1 MTEAMTVDSWRQAD
15 SRRTVDELW
24 TAVENYQ
31 RESQELAL
39 NLVTMALT
47 NSQLPSLVQL
57 GIDEFQEN
65 HQKRKARRRNI
76 KKAQQQQLQEEQA
89 YLQKSSSA
97 HTGSREECADE
108 EYQIP
113 FTFTDRNSPPT
124 SPPPAFSTASPRVA
138 HNSEYILLDEYCCDL
153 TKEENAGKAAKS
165 DKSGKKISKFEQMS
179 NMRCGVENGRPLLT
193 YRDGS
198 TGSDLKRF
206 EKELAYEKRRF
217 ESHWKRVIKKGERK
231 ITALEAEQQRME
243 KEARSQSKHSESYC
257 SDVSTNT
264 DEGVPNVCEVSL
276 TDTFSGSVHSSLW
289 SDDTDFDDFDVCRIC
304 TGECISVEFAM
315 LGICKICFQI
325 TFPNVNW

>member
-47 NSQLPSLVQL
+47 NSQLPSLLLL
-57 GIDEFQEN
+57 GIDELPEN
-65 HQKRKARRRNI
+65 LQKRKARRKNN
-76 KKAQQQQLQEEQA
+76 KKAQLTVQEEQNI
-89 YLQKSSSA
+89 QKSSSA
-97 HTGSREECADE
+97 GRREECADE

-113 FTFTDRNSPPT
+113 FTCTDRNSPPT

-153 TKEENAGKAAKS
+153 TKEESVGKAGK
-165 DKSGKKISKFEQMS
+165 KSGKISKFEQMS

-243 KEARSQSKHSESYC
+243 KEARARGRSQSKHSES
-257 SDVSTNT
+257 SDGSTDLNT

-289 SDDTDFDDFDVCRIC
+289 SDDIDFDDFDVCRIC

-325 TFPNVNW
+325 TFPNINW

>member
-1 MTEAMTVDSWRQAD
+1 M
-15 SRRTVDELW
+15 
-24 TAVENYQ
+24 
-31 RESQELAL
+31 
-39 NLVTMALT
+39 
-47 NSQLPSLVQL
+47 
-57 GIDEFQEN
+57 
-65 HQKRKARRRNI
+65 
-76 KKAQQQQLQEEQA
+76 
-89 YLQKSSSA
+89 
-97 HTGSREECADE
+97 
-108 EYQIP
+108 
-113 FTFTDRNSPPT
+113 
-124 SPPPAFSTASPRVA
+124 
-138 HNSEYILLDEYCCDL
+138 DEYCCDL

-289 SDDTDFDDFDVCRIC
+289 VRTIFEKENPMPWPRQPVLKNRLKDRFKRQSWAKKLDQFFHGRFFDRK
-304 TGECISVEFAM
+304 GELAFRQDM
-315 LGICKICFQI
+315 NPKQI
-325 TFPNVNW
+325 LVLFENLSEVLFPVFRPCSSLLSENGL

>member
-1 MTEAMTVDSWRQAD
+1 MTEAVIVDSWRQAD

-31 RESQELAL
+31 RKSQELAL

-47 NSQLPSLVQL
+47 NSHLPTLVQL
-57 GIDEFQEN
+57 GIDEFPEN
-65 HQKRKARRRNI
+65 HHKRKARRRNY
-76 KKAQQQQLQEEQA
+76 KKTEIQEEETNI
-89 YLQKSSSA
+89 QKSSS
-97 HTGSREECADE
+97 TGSEECVDGE

-113 FTFTDRNSPPT
+113 FTCTDRNSPPT

-138 HNSEYILLDEYCCDL
+138 LNSEYILLDEYCCEV
-153 TKEENAGKAAKS
+153 TKEENVAKVS
-165 DKSGKKISKFEQMS
+165 KKTGKISKFEQMS

-231 ITALEAEQQRME
+231 ITLLEAEQMR
-243 KEARSQSKHSESYC
+243 KEEEVRARSQSKHSES
-257 SDVSTNT
+257 SDVSTNTDPNT

-276 TDTFSGSVHSSLW
+276 TDTFSGSVNSSFW

-325 TFPNVNW
+325 TFPNISFRT